1 LYNRHALTTTFFSL
15 LLEEEDDGVTDGATA
30 FGKVSKQVNL
40 VFFGGGVTKVDD
52 WVEDE
57 EEDKEV
63 FESGVSI
70 SIDNMRM
77 RWEYQ
82 IREITFIWTIS
93 ISFSFIG
100 FTLRCEETYNWYLSV
115 RWIREEQR
123 E

>member
-1 LYNRHALTTTFFSL
+1 
-15 LLEEEDDGVTDGATA
+15 
-30 FGKVSKQVNL
+30 VSKQVNL

-82 IREITFIWTIS
+82 IREITFI
-93 ISFSFIG
+93 
-100 FTLRCEETYNWYLSV
+100 
-115 RWIREEQR
+115 
-123 E
+123 

>member
-1 LYNRHALTTTFFSL
+1 LEPSQSLYNRQEFTTTFFSL
-15 LLEEEDDGVTDGATA
+15 LLEGNDGVTDGATA
-30 FGKVSKQVNL
+30 VGKVSKQVNL

-82 IREITFIWTIS
+82 IREITFI
-93 ISFSFIG
+93 
-100 FTLRCEETYNWYLSV
+100 
-115 RWIREEQR
+115 
-123 E
+123 